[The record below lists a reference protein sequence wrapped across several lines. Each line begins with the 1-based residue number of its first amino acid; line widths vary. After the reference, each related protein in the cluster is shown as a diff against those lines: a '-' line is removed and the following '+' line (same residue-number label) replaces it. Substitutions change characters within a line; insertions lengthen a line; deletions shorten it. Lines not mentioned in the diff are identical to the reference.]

1 MQTTQLMFRL
11 VVTLD
16 KRRIDPDTA
25 ISRYELNAGSVTG
38 TWGTMW
44 RYQAESRNLLHLQRE
59 ASVLMQFSG
68 FSLQLYA
75 YDPDDPYKRIVYHI
89 PPGYAINQWMDD
101 DELAYVLRTA
111 LRRAGQTGYLP
122 MVPFSVI
129 DDDMVEMIARVL
141 RIAPYRNNQTFR
153 DALAEYLHYYA
164 QATPEFLVHWAL
176 PRLKHIP
183 QRFVEATYYLVHP
196 HLDFDGIIMLL
207 EHVDKAWTTADH
219 ELPAEAANAWVTLNR
234 IAFGERASED
244 PAISRH
250 AFQLAASTMV
260 ETMRQYGAQHAE
272 RGE

>member
-25 ISRYELNAGSVTG
+25 ISRYELNAGSVAA

-89 PPGYAINQWMDD
+89 PPGYAINQWMDNV
-101 DELAYVLRTA
+101 ELTEVLQTA

-122 MVPFSVI
+122 VAPFPIIFEDAAEAMVNT
-129 DDDMVEMIARVL
+129 L
-141 RIAPYRNNQTFR
+141 HIAPYRDDQTLE
-153 DALAEYLHYYA
+153 DALVEYLHYYA
-164 QATPEFLVHWAL
+164 QATPEFLVRWAL

-207 EHVDKAWTTADH
+207 EHVDKEWTTADH